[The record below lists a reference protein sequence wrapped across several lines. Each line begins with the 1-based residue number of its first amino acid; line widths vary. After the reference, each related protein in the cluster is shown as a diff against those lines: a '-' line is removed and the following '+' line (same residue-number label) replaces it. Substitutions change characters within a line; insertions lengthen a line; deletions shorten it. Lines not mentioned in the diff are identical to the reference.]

1 MVYVLLDGVG
11 DLPHPDLD
19 GKTPLEAAS
28 TTHMDALAKNGVM
41 GQVIS
46 VGKGIAPE
54 SDIAVFNM
62 LGYKF
67 QHSDYAGRGVI
78 EAIGIGIDF
87 QDGDLAL
94 RGNFATL
101 DNDGRIIDRRAGRKI
116 ERDDAEKISKEIE
129 SKIKFSNPNASVV
142 VAPTIGHRIIVRLRD
157 NKPLSSEITNTDPAY
172 TRVDGMGIA
181 KAVSDFM
188 KIEKC
193 IPMEQTDDASNAA
206 NLVNEFTEQSLEIM
220 KESNEFSNPNATVV
234 VAPTIGHRIIVR
246 LRDNKPL
253 SSEITN
259 TDPAYTRVD
268 GMGIA
273 KAVSDFMKIEKCIPM
288 EQTDDASNAA
298 NLVNEFTEQSLEI
311 MKESNVNRQ
320 RSEKNKKLL
329 NSILLR
335 DAGNKYPNV
344 KPINELHAMNFSCI
358 VDMPVEI
365 GISNILKMKT
375 FNAGGLTDYEE
386 KAKVAAQAMNTENA
400 IYVHLKGPDEFG
412 HDGDAI
418 GKMKNIEEIDKRF
431 FGTLLNNIDVSKIA
445 VMISA
450 DHSTPC
456 INKGHSD
463 DPVPLLISGD
473 MIVNDNSQRFTEED
487 GKKGTIGLIDGAN
500 VVKTGIDLF
509 KT

>member
-1 MVYVLLDGVG
+1 MIYVLLDGVG
-11 DLPHPDLD
+11 DLPHADLA
-19 GKTPLEAAS
+19 GKTPLEAA
-28 TTHMDALAKNGVM
+28 TTRNMDTLAKNGIM

-78 EAIGIGIDF
+78 EATGIGIDF
-87 QDGDLAL
+87 KDGDLAL

-101 DNDGRIIDRRAGRKI
+101 DNEGKIIDRRAGRKI
-116 ERDDAEKISKEIE
+116 EREDTEKISKEIE
-129 SKIKFSNPNASVV
+129 KKIRFSNPNASVV
-142 VAPTIGHRIIVRLRD
+142 VAPTVGHRVIVRLRD
-157 NKPLSSEITNTDPAY
+157 SKPLSSEISNTDPAY
-172 TRVDGMGIA
+172 ARVDGMGIA

-193 IPMEQTDDASNAA
+193 IPLEQTENAIDAA

-220 KESNEFSNPNATVV
+220 KKSDVNK
-234 VAPTIGHRIIVR
+234 HR
-246 LRDNKPL
+246 
-253 SSEITN
+253 S
-259 TDPAYTRVD
+259 
-268 GMGIA
+268 
-273 KAVSDFMKIEKCIPM
+273 
-288 EQTDDASNAA
+288 Q
-298 NLVNEFTEQSLEI
+298 
-311 MKESNVNRQ
+311 
-320 RSEKNKKLL
+320 KNKKLL

-344 KPINELHAMNFSCI
+344 KPINDLHSMNFSCI
-358 VDMPVEI
+358 VDMPVEV

-375 FNAGGLTDYEE
+375 FNAGGLTDYEG
-386 KAKVAAQAMNTENA
+386 KASVAAQAMETENA
-400 IYVHLKGPDEFG
+400 IYVHLKGPDDFG

-431 FGTLLNNIDVSKIA
+431 FGTLLDHIDVSKIA

-456 INKGHSD
+456 IYKGHSD

-473 MIVNDNSQRFTEED
+473 MIANDDTQRFTEAEA
-487 GKKGTIGLIDGAN
+487 KKGAIGLIEGAQ
-500 VVKTGIDLF
+500 VVKTAIDFF

>member
-1 MVYVLLDGVG
+1 LLDGVG
-11 DLPHPDLD
+11 DLPHPDLA
-19 GKTPLEAAS
+19 GKTPLEAA
-28 TTHMDALAKNGVM
+28 TTKNMDTLAKNGIM

-67 QHSDYAGRGVI
+67 QHSDYAGRGVV

-87 QDGDLAL
+87 KDGDLAL

-101 DNDGRIIDRRAGRKI
+101 DNEGKIIDRRAGRKI
-116 ERDDAEKISKEIE
+116 EREDVEEISKEIE
-129 SKIKFSNPNASVV
+129 KEIKFSSSNASVV
-142 VAPTIGHRIIVRLRD
+142 VAPTVGHRVTVRLRD
-157 NKPLSSEITNTDPAY
+157 SKPLSSEISNTDPAY
-172 TRVDGMGIA
+172 GRVDGMGIA

-188 KIEKC
+188 EIEKC
-193 IPMEQTDDASNAA
+193 IPLEQTENAISTA

-220 KESNEFSNPNATVV
+220 KKSDV
-234 VAPTIGHRIIVR
+234 
-246 LRDNKPL
+246 NK
-253 SSEITN
+253 
-259 TDPAYTRVD
+259 R
-268 GMGIA
+268 
-273 KAVSDFMKIEKCIPM
+273 
-288 EQTDDASNAA
+288 
-298 NLVNEFTEQSLEI
+298 
-311 MKESNVNRQ
+311 
-320 RSEKNKKLL
+320 RSQKNKKLL

-344 KPINELHAMNFSCI
+344 KPINDLHSMNFSCI
-358 VDMPVEI
+358 VDMPVEV
-365 GISNILKMKT
+365 GISNILKMRAY
-375 FNAGGLTDYEE
+375 NAGGLTDYEE
-386 KAKVAAQAMNTENA
+386 KASVAAQAMETENA

-431 FGTLLNNIDVSKIA
+431 FGTLLDHIDVSKVA

-450 DHSTPC
+450 DHSTPS
-456 INKGHSD
+456 IHKGHSA

-473 MIVNDNSQRFTEED
+473 MITNDDTQRFTEAEAKN
-487 GKKGTIGLIDGAN
+487 GAIGLIEGAQ
-500 VVKTGIDLF
+500 VVKTGIELF

>member
-1 MVYVLLDGVG
+1 MLDGVG
-11 DLPHPDLD
+11 DLPHPDLA
-19 GKTPLEAAS
+19 GKTPLEAA
-28 TTHMDALAKNGVM
+28 TTKNMDMLAKNGIM

-67 QHSDYAGRGVI
+67 QHSDYAGRGVV

-87 QDGDLAL
+87 KDGDLAL

-101 DNDGRIIDRRAGRKI
+101 DNEGKIIDRRAGRKI
-116 ERDDAEKISKEIE
+116 EREDVEEISKEIE
-129 SKIKFSNPNASVV
+129 KEIKFSNPNASVV
-142 VAPTIGHRIIVRLRD
+142 VAPTVGHRVTVRLRD
-157 NKPLSSEITNTDPAY
+157 SKPLSSEISNTDPAY
-172 TRVDGMGIA
+172 GRIDGMGIA

-193 IPMEQTDDASNAA
+193 IPLEQTENAISAA

-220 KESNEFSNPNATVV
+220 KKSDV
-234 VAPTIGHRIIVR
+234 
-246 LRDNKPL
+246 NK
-253 SSEITN
+253 
-259 TDPAYTRVD
+259 R
-268 GMGIA
+268 
-273 KAVSDFMKIEKCIPM
+273 
-288 EQTDDASNAA
+288 
-298 NLVNEFTEQSLEI
+298 
-311 MKESNVNRQ
+311 
-320 RSEKNKKLL
+320 RSQKNKKLL

-344 KPINELHAMNFSCI
+344 KPINDLHSMNFSCI
-358 VDMPVEI
+358 VDMPVEV

-386 KAKVAAQAMNTENA
+386 KASVAAQAMETENA

-431 FGTLLNNIDVSKIA
+431 FGTLLDHIDVSKIA

-450 DHSTPC
+450 DRSTPC
-456 INKGHSD
+456 IYKGHSD

-473 MIVNDNSQRFTEED
+473 MIANDDTQRFTEA
-487 GKKGTIGLIDGAN
+487 GAKKVQLD
-500 VVKTGIDLF
+500 
-509 KT
+509 

>member
-1 MVYVLLDGVG
+1 MLDGVG
-11 DLPHPDLD
+11 DLPHPDLA
-19 GKTPLEAAS
+19 GKTPLEAA
-28 TTHMDALAKNGVM
+28 TTKNMDMLAKNGIM

-87 QDGDLAL
+87 KDGDLAL

-101 DNDGRIIDRRAGRKI
+101 DDEGKIIDRRAGRRI
-116 ERDDAEKISKEIE
+116 EREDVEKISKEIE
-129 SKIKFSNPNASVV
+129 KEIKFSNPNTTVA
-142 VAPTIGHRIIVRLRD
+142 VAPTVGHRVTIRLRD
-157 NKPLSSEITNTDPAY
+157 NKPLSSEISNTDPAY
-172 TRVDGMGIA
+172 ARVDGMGIA

-193 IPMEQTDDASNAA
+193 IPLEQSENAANAA
-206 NLVNEFTEQSLEIM
+206 NLVNEFTKQSLEIM
-220 KESNEFSNPNATVV
+220 KKSDV
-234 VAPTIGHRIIVR
+234 
-246 LRDNKPL
+246 NK
-253 SSEITN
+253 
-259 TDPAYTRVD
+259 
-268 GMGIA
+268 
-273 KAVSDFMKIEKCIPM
+273 
-288 EQTDDASNAA
+288 
-298 NLVNEFTEQSLEI
+298 
-311 MKESNVNRQ
+311 Q
-320 RSEKNKKLL
+320 RSQKNKKLL

-344 KPINELHAMNFSCI
+344 KPINDLHSMNFSCI

-365 GISNILKMKT
+365 GISNILKMRA

-386 KAKVAAQAMNTENA
+386 KARVAAQAMETENA

-431 FGTLLNNIDVSKIA
+431 FGTLLDHIDVSKIA
-445 VMISA
+445 IMISA
-450 DHSTPC
+450 DHSTPS
-456 INKGHSD
+456 IHKGHSD
-463 DPVPLLISGD
+463 DPVPLLISGN
-473 MIVNDNSQRFTEED
+473 MITNDDTQRFTETEA
-487 GKKGTIGLIDGAN
+487 KKGAIGLIDGVQ
-500 VVKTGIDLF
+500 VVKTGIELF

>member
-129 SKIKFSNPNASVV
+129 SKIKFSNPNAS
-142 VAPTIGHRIIVRLRD
+142 
-157 NKPLSSEITNTDPAY
+157 
-172 TRVDGMGIA
+172 
-181 KAVSDFM
+181 
-188 KIEKC
+188 
-193 IPMEQTDDASNAA
+193 
-206 NLVNEFTEQSLEIM
+206 
-220 KESNEFSNPNATVV
+220 VV

-487 GKKGTIGLIDGAN
+487 SKKGTIGLIDGAN

>member
-1 MVYVLLDGVG
+1 MLDGIG
-11 DLPHPDLD
+11 DLPHPDLA
-19 GKTPLEAAS
+19 GKTPLEAA
-28 TTHMDALAKNGVM
+28 TTRNMDVLTKNGIM

-87 QDGDLAL
+87 KDGDLAL
-94 RGNFATL
+94 RGNFATI
-101 DNDGRIIDRRAGRKI
+101 DNEGKIIDRRAGRKI
-116 ERDDAEKISKEIE
+116 EREDAEEISKEIE
-129 SKIKFSNPNASVV
+129 KKIRFSNPNTSVI
-142 VAPTIGHRIIVRLRD
+142 VAPTVGHRVIVRLRD
-157 NKPLSSEITNTDPAY
+157 TKSLSSEISNTDPAY
-172 TRVDGMGIA
+172 ARVDGMGIA

-193 IPMEQTDDASNAA
+193 IPLEQTENAIDAA
-206 NLVNEFTEQSLEIM
+206 NLVNEFTEQSLDIM
-220 KESNEFSNPNATVV
+220 KKSDV
-234 VAPTIGHRIIVR
+234 
-246 LRDNKPL
+246 NK
-253 SSEITN
+253 
-259 TDPAYTRVD
+259 
-268 GMGIA
+268 
-273 KAVSDFMKIEKCIPM
+273 
-288 EQTDDASNAA
+288 
-298 NLVNEFTEQSLEI
+298 
-311 MKESNVNRQ
+311 Q
-320 RSEKNKKLL
+320 RSQKNKKLL

-344 KPINELHAMNFSCI
+344 KPINDLHSMNFSCI
-358 VDMPVEI
+358 VDMPVEV
-365 GISNILKMKT
+365 GISNVLKMRT

-386 KAKVAAQAMNTENA
+386 KASVAAQATETENA

-431 FGTLLNNIDVSKIA
+431 FGTLLEQIDVSKIA

-456 INKGHSD
+456 VYKGHSD

-473 MIVNDNSQRFTEED
+473 MITNDDTQRFTEAEA
-487 GKKGTIGLIDGAN
+487 KKGTIGLIEGAQ
-500 VVKTGIDLF
+500 VVKTAIDFF

>member
-1 MVYVLLDGVG
+1 LLDGVG
-11 DLPHPDLD
+11 DLPHPDLA
-19 GKTPLEAAS
+19 GKTPLEAA
-28 TTHMDALAKNGVM
+28 TTKNMDMLTKNGIM

-46 VGKGIAPE
+46 VGKGIAPD

-87 QDGDLAL
+87 KDGDLAL

-101 DNDGRIIDRRAGRKI
+101 DDEGKIIDRRAGRRI
-116 ERDDAEKISKEIE
+116 EREDVEKISKEIE
-129 SKIKFSNPNASVV
+129 KEIKFSNPNTTVA
-142 VAPTIGHRIIVRLRD
+142 VAPTVGHRVTVRLRD
-157 NKPLSSEITNTDPAY
+157 NKPLSSEISNTDPAY
-172 TRVDGMGIA
+172 ARVDGMWIA

-193 IPMEQTDDASNAA
+193 IPLEQSENASNAA
-206 NLVNEFTEQSLEIM
+206 NLVNEFTKQSLEIM
-220 KESNEFSNPNATVV
+220 KKSDV
-234 VAPTIGHRIIVR
+234 
-246 LRDNKPL
+246 NK
-253 SSEITN
+253 
-259 TDPAYTRVD
+259 
-268 GMGIA
+268 
-273 KAVSDFMKIEKCIPM
+273 
-288 EQTDDASNAA
+288 
-298 NLVNEFTEQSLEI
+298 
-311 MKESNVNRQ
+311 Q
-320 RSEKNKKLL
+320 RSQKNKKLL

-344 KPINELHAMNFSCI
+344 KPINDLHSMNFSCI

-365 GISNILKMKT
+365 GISNILKMKA

-386 KAKVAAQAMNTENA
+386 KARVAAQAMETENA

-418 GKMKNIEEIDKRF
+418 GKMKNIEEIDERF
-431 FGTLLNNIDVSKIA
+431 FGTLLDHVDVSKIA
-445 VMISA
+445 IMISA
-450 DHSTPC
+450 DHSTPS
-456 INKGHSD
+456 IHKGHSD
-463 DPVPLLISGD
+463 DPVPLLISGN
-473 MIVNDNSQRFTEED
+473 MITNDDTQRFTETEA
-487 GKKGTIGLIDGAN
+487 KKGAIGLIDGVQ

>member
-1 MVYVLLDGVG
+1 MIYVLLDGVG
-11 DLPHPDLD
+11 DLPHADLA
-19 GKTPLEAAS
+19 GKTPLEAA
-28 TTHMDALAKNGVM
+28 TTRNMDTLAKNGIM

-78 EAIGIGIDF
+78 EASGIGIDF
-87 QDGDLAL
+87 KDGDLAL

-101 DNDGRIIDRRAGRKI
+101 DNEGKIIDRRAGRKI
-116 ERDDAEKISKEIE
+116 EREDAEEISKEIE
-129 SKIKFSNPNASVV
+129 KKIRFSNPNASVV
-142 VAPTIGHRIIVRLRD
+142 VAPTVGHRVIVRLRD
-157 NKPLSSEITNTDPAY
+157 SKPLSSEISNTDPAY
-172 TRVDGMGIA
+172 ARVDGMGIA

-193 IPMEQTDDASNAA
+193 IPLEQTENAIDAA

-220 KESNEFSNPNATVV
+220 KKSDV
-234 VAPTIGHRIIVR
+234 
-246 LRDNKPL
+246 NK
-253 SSEITN
+253 
-259 TDPAYTRVD
+259 R
-268 GMGIA
+268 
-273 KAVSDFMKIEKCIPM
+273 
-288 EQTDDASNAA
+288 
-298 NLVNEFTEQSLEI
+298 
-311 MKESNVNRQ
+311 
-320 RSEKNKKLL
+320 RSQKNKKLL

-344 KPINELHAMNFSCI
+344 KPINDLHSMNFACI
-358 VDMPVEI
+358 VDMPVEV
-365 GISNILKMKT
+365 GISNILKMRT
-375 FNAGGLTDYEE
+375 YNAGGLTDYEE
-386 KAKVAAQAMNTENA
+386 KASVAAQAMETENA

-431 FGTLLNNIDVSKIA
+431 FGTLLDHIDVSKVA

-450 DHSTPC
+450 DHSTPS
-456 INKGHSD
+456 IHKGHSA
-463 DPVPLLISGD
+463 DPVPVLISGD
-473 MIVNDNSQRFTEED
+473 MITNDDTQRFTEAEA
-487 GKKGTIGLIDGAN
+487 KKGAIGLIEGAQ

>member
-1 MVYVLLDGVG
+1 LLDGVG
-11 DLPHPDLD
+11 DLPHPDLA
-19 GKTPLEAAS
+19 GKTPLEAA
-28 TTHMDALAKNGVM
+28 TTKNMDMLAKNGIM

-87 QDGDLAL
+87 KDGDLAL

-101 DNDGRIIDRRAGRKI
+101 DDEGKIIDRRAGRRI
-116 ERDDAEKISKEIE
+116 EREDVEKISKEIE
-129 SKIKFSNPNASVV
+129 KEIKFSNPNTTVA
-142 VAPTIGHRIIVRLRD
+142 VAPTVGHRVTVRLRD
-157 NKPLSSEITNTDPAY
+157 DKPLSSEISNTDPAY
-172 TRVDGMGIA
+172 ARVDGMGIA

-193 IPMEQTDDASNAA
+193 IPLEQSENAANAA
-206 NLVNEFTEQSLEIM
+206 NLVNEFTKQSLEIM
-220 KESNEFSNPNATVV
+220 KKSDV
-234 VAPTIGHRIIVR
+234 
-246 LRDNKPL
+246 NK
-253 SSEITN
+253 
-259 TDPAYTRVD
+259 
-268 GMGIA
+268 
-273 KAVSDFMKIEKCIPM
+273 
-288 EQTDDASNAA
+288 
-298 NLVNEFTEQSLEI
+298 
-311 MKESNVNRQ
+311 Q
-320 RSEKNKKLL
+320 RSQKNKKLL

-344 KPINELHAMNFSCI
+344 KPINDLHSMNFSCI

-365 GISNILKMKT
+365 GISNILKMKA

-386 KAKVAAQAMNTENA
+386 KAKVAAQAMKTENA

-418 GKMKNIEEIDKRF
+418 GKMKNIEEIDERF
-431 FGTLLNNIDVSKIA
+431 FGTLLDHVDVSKIA
-445 VMISA
+445 IMISA
-450 DHSTPC
+450 DHSTPS
-456 INKGHSD
+456 IHKGHSD
-463 DPVPLLISGD
+463 DPVPLLISGN
-473 MIVNDNSQRFTEED
+473 MITNDDTQRFTETEA
-487 GKKGTIGLIDGAN
+487 KKGAIGLIDGVQ

>member
-1 MVYVLLDGVG
+1 MLDGVG
-11 DLPHPDLD
+11 DLPHPDLA
-19 GKTPLEAAS
+19 GKTPLEAA
-28 TTHMDALAKNGVM
+28 TTKNMDMLAKNGIM

-87 QDGDLAL
+87 KDGDLAL

-101 DNDGRIIDRRAGRKI
+101 DDEGKIIDRRAGRRI
-116 ERDDAEKISKEIE
+116 EREDVEKISKEIE
-129 SKIKFSNPNASVV
+129 KEIKFSNPNTTVA
-142 VAPTIGHRIIVRLRD
+142 VAPTVGHRVTVRLRD
-157 NKPLSSEITNTDPAY
+157 NKPLSSEISNTDPAY
-172 TRVDGMGIA
+172 ARVDGMGIA

-193 IPMEQTDDASNAA
+193 IPLEQSENAANAA
-206 NLVNEFTEQSLEIM
+206 NLVNEFTKQSLEIM
-220 KESNEFSNPNATVV
+220 KKSDV
-234 VAPTIGHRIIVR
+234 
-246 LRDNKPL
+246 NK
-253 SSEITN
+253 
-259 TDPAYTRVD
+259 
-268 GMGIA
+268 
-273 KAVSDFMKIEKCIPM
+273 
-288 EQTDDASNAA
+288 
-298 NLVNEFTEQSLEI
+298 
-311 MKESNVNRQ
+311 Q
-320 RSEKNKKLL
+320 RTQKNKKLL

-344 KPINELHAMNFSCI
+344 KPINDLHSMNFSCI

-365 GISNILKMKT
+365 GISNILKMKA

-386 KAKVAAQAMNTENA
+386 KARVAAQAMETENA

-418 GKMKNIEEIDKRF
+418 GKMKNIEEIDERF
-431 FGTLLNNIDVSKIA
+431 FGTLLDHVDVSKIA
-445 VMISA
+445 IMISA
-450 DHSTPC
+450 DHSTPS
-456 INKGHSD
+456 IHKGHSD
-463 DPVPLLISGD
+463 DPVPLLISGN
-473 MIVNDNSQRFTEED
+473 MITNDDTQRFTETEA
-487 GKKGTIGLIDGAN
+487 KKGAIGLIDGVQ

>member
-1 MVYVLLDGVG
+1 LLDGVG
-11 DLPHPDLD
+11 DLPHPDLA
-19 GKTPLEAAS
+19 GNTPLEAA
-28 TTHMDALAKNGVM
+28 TTKNMDMLAKNGIM

-87 QDGDLAL
+87 KDGDLAL

-101 DNDGRIIDRRAGRKI
+101 DDEGKIIDRRAGRRI
-116 ERDDAEKISKEIE
+116 EREDVEKISKEIE
-129 SKIKFSNPNASVV
+129 KEIKFSNPNTTVA
-142 VAPTIGHRIIVRLRD
+142 VAPTVGHRVTIRLRD
-157 NKPLSSEITNTDPAY
+157 SKPLSSEISNTDPAY
-172 TRVDGMGIA
+172 ARVDGMGIA

-193 IPMEQTDDASNAA
+193 IPLEQTENAANAA
-206 NLVNEFTEQSLEIM
+206 NLVNEFTKQSLEIM
-220 KESNEFSNPNATVV
+220 KKSDV
-234 VAPTIGHRIIVR
+234 
-246 LRDNKPL
+246 NK
-253 SSEITN
+253 
-259 TDPAYTRVD
+259 
-268 GMGIA
+268 
-273 KAVSDFMKIEKCIPM
+273 
-288 EQTDDASNAA
+288 
-298 NLVNEFTEQSLEI
+298 
-311 MKESNVNRQ
+311 Q
-320 RSEKNKKLL
+320 RSQKNKKLL

-344 KPINELHAMNFSCI
+344 KPINDLHSMNFSCI

-365 GISNILKMKT
+365 GISNILKMRA

-386 KAKVAAQAMNTENA
+386 KARVAAQAMETENA

-418 GKMKNIEEIDKRF
+418 GKMKNIEEIDERF
-431 FGTLLNNIDVSKIA
+431 FGTLLDHVDVSKIA
-445 VMISA
+445 IMISA
-450 DHSTPC
+450 DHSTPS
-456 INKGHSD
+456 IHKGHSD
-463 DPVPLLISGD
+463 DPVPLLISGN
-473 MIVNDNSQRFTEED
+473 MITNDDTQRFTETEA
-487 GKKGTIGLIDGAN
+487 KKGAIVLIDGVQ